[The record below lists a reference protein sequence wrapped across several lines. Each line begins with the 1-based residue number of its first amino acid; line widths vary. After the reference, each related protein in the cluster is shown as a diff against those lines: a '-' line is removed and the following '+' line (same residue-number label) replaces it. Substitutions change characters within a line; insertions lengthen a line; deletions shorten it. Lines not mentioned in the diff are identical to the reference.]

1 MEHPIAHVLTQNGLV
16 EAFIKRLELI
26 ARPLL
31 MRSKLP
37 IYAWGHAILHVATLV
52 RIRWTANHQQSPFQL
67 VLCQIPNL
75 SHLRVFGCTIQ
86 VPIAP
91 PQRTKM
97 GPQRRSGIY
106 IGFDSPSIIKYH
118 EPLTG
123 DVFRARFADWHFD
136 EVNFPPLVG
145 EKLPKEEQREIIW
158 NASSMS
164 HLDLRTAQC
173 TENHSSSKTCWPIA

>member
-1 MEHPIAHVLTQNGLV
+1 MEHPIAHVHTQNGLAK
-16 EAFIKRLELI
+16 AFIKRLQLI

-31 MRSKLP
+31 MRTKLP
-37 IYAWGHAILHVATLV
+37 IYAWGLAILHAAALA
-52 RIRWTANHQQSPFQL
+52 RIRPTANHQQSPFQL
-67 VLCQIPNL
+67 VLGQIPNL

-97 GPQRRSGIY
+97 GPQHRLGIY
-106 IGFDSPSIIKYH
+106 IGFDSPSIIKYL

-123 DVFRARFADWHFD
+123 DVFRARFANCHFG
-136 EVNFPPLVG
+136 EVNYSLLRG
-145 EKLPKEEQREIIW
+145 DKLPKEERREIFL

-164 HLDLRTAQC
+164 HLDPRTAQC
-173 TENHSSSKTCWPIA
+173 DKEV